1 MKFYFVLVAP
11 ARAANVGAAARAMKT
26 MGFDAMRL
34 VASRVHEEDEAN
46 WVAHGAQ
53 EILTNAKA
61 FDTLP
66 AALADMD
73 LVIATTARER
83 GRYQHYLTPGQIREQ
98 IRTKP
103 TLGKVAIVFGC
114 EESGLSNEQLAH
126 VDLISYLPLKVSYPS
141 LNLGQAIMLYAY
153 EMSQLMDELAG
164 DARVAAT
171 HSPVNT
177 ATASPINTAA
187 LGDGAEPNSGQ
198 VRVLKS
204 KTSQLLGEL
213 GVAPDEKLHQWVMDR
228 VPMLAQRDLNM
239 LHLLCKDLARRFEQV
254 P

>member
-1 MKFYFVLVAP
+1 MKLYFVLVAP
-11 ARAANVGAAARAMKT
+11 ARPANVGAAARAMKT

-34 VASRVHEEDEAN
+34 VASRVHEEEEAS

-53 EILTNAKA
+53 EILTQAEA

-66 AALADMD
+66 EALADMD

-98 IRTKP
+98 IRSKP
-103 TLGKVAIVFGC
+103 SLNKVAIVFGC
-114 EESGLSNEQLAH
+114 EESGLSNEQLAE

-153 EMSQLMDELAG
+153 EMSQLMDELNADG
-164 DARVAAT
+164 GAAVAENFDNA
-171 HSPVNT
+171 
-177 ATASPINTAA
+177 
-187 LGDGAEPNSGQ
+187 GQ

-204 KTSQLLGEL
+204 KTAELLGEL
-213 GVAPDEKLHQWVMDR
+213 GVSQDEKLHQWVMDR
-228 VPMLAQRDLNM
+228 VPMLPQRDLNM
-239 LHLLCKDLARRFEQV
+239 LHLLCKDLARKLGKEV
-254 P
+254 